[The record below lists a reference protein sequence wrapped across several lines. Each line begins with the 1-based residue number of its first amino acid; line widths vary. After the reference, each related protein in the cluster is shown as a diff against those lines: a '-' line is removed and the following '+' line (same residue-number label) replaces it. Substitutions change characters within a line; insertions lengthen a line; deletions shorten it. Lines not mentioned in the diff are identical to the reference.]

1 MRQAAADNSIMINA
15 LVYGAR
21 TGFHLTIETGGDRW
35 FEWLEERYPDDVAWV
50 KKICT
55 RSDKPTTAG
64 STGPLTAPSS
74 TKASRRRIEELK
86 AKEYERLL
94 VEFKAKARGSGQCSS
109 RRFKF

>member
-50 KKICT
+50 KQICT
-55 RSDKPTTAG
+55 RSDKPDYRGEHWRINSAFFNKG
-64 STGPLTAPSS
+64 VM
-74 TKASRRRIEELK
+74 RRIEELK

-94 VEFKAKARGSGQCSS
+94 VEFKTKAARVWAVFLQTL
-109 RRFKF
+109 